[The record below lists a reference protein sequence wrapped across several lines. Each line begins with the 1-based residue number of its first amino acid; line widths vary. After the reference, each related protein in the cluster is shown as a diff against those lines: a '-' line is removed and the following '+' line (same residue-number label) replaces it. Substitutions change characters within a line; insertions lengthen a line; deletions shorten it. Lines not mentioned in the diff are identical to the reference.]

1 MSKIASIELIAARI
15 LFIRGRKVMLD
26 RDLAALYGVSTKVL
40 NQAVKRNI
48 ERFPEDFMFRL
59 TQQEKSELV
68 TNCDQ
73 FKLLKH
79 SVVLPYAFTEQG
91 VAMLSSVLNSQIAVK
106 VNIQIMRAFV
116 RLKEALVSYDKLAVK
131 INELEEKYIGHD
143 EKLRDIFEA
152 IRQLVICPPEEKRRI
167 KGFSRD

>member
-1 MSKIASIELIAARI
+1 MSNIVSIELIAARI

-26 RDLAALYGVSTKVL
+26 RDLAVLYGVSTKVL
-40 NQAVKRNI
+40 NQAVKRNRG
-48 ERFPEDFMFRL
+48 RFPEDFMFRL
-59 TQQEKSELV
+59 TQLEKDELV

-91 VAMLSSVLNSQIAVK
+91 VAMLSSVLSSQTAVK

-116 RLKEALVSYDKLAVK
+116 RLKEALISYDKLAVK

-143 EKLRDIFEA
+143 GKLRDIFEA
-152 IRQLVICPPEEKRRI
+152 IRQLVAAPSEEKRRI
-167 KGFSRD
+167 KGFSKE